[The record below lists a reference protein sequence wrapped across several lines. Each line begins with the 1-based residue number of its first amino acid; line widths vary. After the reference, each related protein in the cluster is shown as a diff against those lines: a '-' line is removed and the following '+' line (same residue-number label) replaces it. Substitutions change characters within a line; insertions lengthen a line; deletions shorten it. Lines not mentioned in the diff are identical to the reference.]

1 MKVVAVVSAKGG
13 VGKTSSTAN
22 LAAALVQTGVRV
34 LAVDLDPQNALG
46 LHFGL
51 SPSERR
57 GSVHAAVN
65 QRPLSA
71 AVMTAP
77 NGARVL
83 PYGAVEEEDREA
95 FERYL
100 DEYPH
105 WLADTLGS
113 LKLGKNEVVLVDTP
127 PGPSAY
133 LRQALGNSEM
143 AVVVILP
150 DAASYASLGLMAK
163 LIASYGQHNEKFLG
177 QVYLVNQHD
186 SARAL
191 ARDVLEM
198 IKDKHSKELL
208 GAIHQDESVGEA
220 LACDQS
226 VLEYDPHCLASQ
238 DYADCAER
246 LCRVLGIR

>member
-1 MKVVAVVSAKGG
+1 VKVVAVVSAKGG

-22 LAAALVQTGVRV
+22 LAAALAQAGVRV

-65 QRPLSA
+65 QRSLSA
-71 AVMTAP
+71 AVMTTAS
-77 NGARVL
+77 GARVL
-83 PYGAVEEEDREA
+83 PYGTVEEEDREA

-105 WLADTLGS
+105 WLADSLSS

-143 AVVVILP
+143 AVVVMLP

-163 LIASYGQHNEKFLG
+163 LIASYARHNEKFRG

-186 SARAL
+186 GARVL

-198 IKDKHSKELL
+198 IKDKHGQELL

-226 VLEYDPHCLASQ
+226 VLEYDPHCLVSQ

-246 LCRVLGIR
+246 LCRVMGIR